1 MDNLLLLYEF
11 LLELCGRYRENAQT
25 VAYQEQSLDLC
36 FPHVYP
42 QGCPLSRGHA
52 ACNLGVAALCIFQR
66 GLAIPE
72 SFDTQCYK
80 HHFLRIEGQISVPH
94 QKNCDSYSGK
104 GQRHLFCEA
113 DLRAVAVCGGL
124 LLVNSP
130 SRCGSL

>member
-1 MDNLLLLYEF
+1 MVVTGKTHRLWLTKNSPWIFVFPTFIHKDVLSPGVTLL
-11 LLELCGRYRENAQT
+11 
-25 VAYQEQSLDLC
+25 
-36 FPHVYP
+36 
-42 QGCPLSRGHA
+42 

-113 DLRAVAVCGGL
+113 DLRAVALCGGL